1 MEEHALVSPD
11 VLTRYAADAAGDVV
25 IGVGSR
31 PATK

>member
-1 MEEHALVSPD
+1 MEERALVSPD
-11 VLTRYAADAAGDVV
+11 VPARYAADAAGDVR